1 MPEAETPPERDPLEL
16 SRRLVYFAAERTL
29 AAWIRTALSLMA
41 LGFVID
47 RFDLVLR
54 MVTDKPAETVPSSHL
69 LADWAGGIMIALGAC
84 MSLVA
89 GLRYRTFARAYRRDN
104 STGVGHSLRFGAVFA
119 MGLGLLGLAVL
130 VVLLVAIPA

>member
-1 MPEAETPPERDPLEL
+1 MPEAETQPERDPLEL

-54 MVTDKPAETVPSSHL
+54 MLTDKPAETMPSSHL

-89 GLRYRTFARAYRRDN
+89 GLRYRRFARAYQRDY
-104 STGVGHSLRFGAVFA
+104 STEVGHSLRFGAAFA
-119 MGLGLLGLAVL
+119 VGLGVLGLAVL
-130 VVLLVAIPA
+130 VVLLAVLPS